1 MGKTMKNLGFCESM
15 ENLTIL
21 EVQKNMFTWKKPL
34 KHLRKNIGFPATSM
48 VSEVVALCPF
58 IHFWDD
64 VKDKYLDVNTQF
76 SIE

>member
-1 MGKTMKNLGFCESM
+1 M
-15 ENLTIL
+15 EKASQTF
-21 EVQKNMFTWKKPL
+21 EK
-34 KHLRKNIGFPATSM
+34 KNIGFPATSM